1 MVAETTGSSAVVETV
16 DQKIELARKVF
27 AYQQAAEQV
36 ECGEELKKSILEDI
50 QKGSLG
56 PSYERICGILGW
68 EVDDMTMQRIREEN
82 EKVLKEMDAK
92 IQNAEENEGETEVR
106 DAMLAKANYLAKI
119 GDREAARKAF
129 DETAEKT
136 AGSGPK
142 LDLVFSMLRLD
153 LSRGDWKSYASGLE
167 EAKVLVSKGGDWER
181 KNKLKVYEALFL
193 MSTRQFKLAA
203 ELFLNSIA
211 TFTATELISFDMCV
225 FYTVILAV
233 VSLDRPLLLST
244 VVDNPDI
251 LSAIDSVEHL
261 RSLLTSLHECEY
273 GEFFKALAGISDS
286 INNDMLLHT
295 HFRYYLKE
303 ARTVVYSQFLQSY
316 KSVKMDTM
324 AARFGIP
331 VEFLDEEL
339 ANFIVEGRIPA
350 KIDRV
355 DGIVETTR
363 PDPKNAAYQN
373 AIRQGDHVLNKL
385 QKLSKLVET

>member
-1 MVAETTGSSAVVETV
+1 MSVRILTRA
-16 DQKIELARKVF
+16 QVF
-27 AYQQAAEQV
+27 AYQQAVEQV
-36 ECGEELKKSILEDI
+36 GESGEELRKSILEDI

-56 PSYERICGILGW
+56 PSYVRICGILGW
-68 EVDDMTMQRIREEN
+68 EVDDMTLQRIREEN
-82 EKVLKEMDAK
+82 ERVLKEMDGK

-106 DAMLAKANYLAKI
+106 DAMLAKANYLADI
-119 GDREAARKAF
+119 GDKEAARKAF

-167 EAKVLVSKGGDWER
+167 EAKSLVAKGGDWER
-181 KNKLKVYEALFL
+181 KNKLKVYEALYL
-193 MSTRQFKLAA
+193 MATRQFKLAA

-211 TFTATELISFDMCV
+211 TFTATELISFDICV

-273 GEFFKALAGISDS
+273 GEFFKALAGISDT
-286 INNDMLLHT
+286 IKNDMLLHT

-303 ARTVVYSQFLQSY
+303 ARAVVYSQFLQSY